1 MRVCIRKCLFKY
13 KTSKRIHEKQ
23 TKQTPLPVIVWR
35 PGGWVEGAR
44 RIYSS
49 SNSRLYVL
57 NVLACGCIYYLVQ
70 KYVIFFKKEWHM
82 YNYLGN

>member
-1 MRVCIRKCLFKY
+1 MHACVCVCAYVNACLSIKLL
-13 KTSKRIHEKQ
+13 KGSTKNKQ
-23 TKQTPLPVIVWR
+23 TKHTPPPVIVWR

-70 KYVIFFKKEWHM
+70 KYVNFF
-82 YNYLGN
+82 